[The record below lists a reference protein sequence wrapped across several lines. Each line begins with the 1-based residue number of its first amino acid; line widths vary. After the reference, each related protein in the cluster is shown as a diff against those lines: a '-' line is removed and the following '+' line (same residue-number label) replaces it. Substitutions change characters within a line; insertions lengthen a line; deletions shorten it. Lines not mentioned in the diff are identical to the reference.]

1 MRRRKITSEEHTE
14 FKSERKSRSARSGD
28 ILGTENSGR
37 EKYQMLRAQEDFFFN
52 VKEKMPGYPT
62 I

>member
-1 MRRRKITSEEHTE
+1 MLMRRRKITSEEHTE

-37 EKYQMLRAQEDFFFN
+37 EKYQMLRA
-52 VKEKMPGYPT
+52 
-62 I
+62 